1 MPRGKL
7 NGLISHPGRN
17 SITPSCFL
25 LNKPGKN
32 SAKWV
37 SWLERRLIP
46 PTFVSDQSTSV
57 MGLPRTWNEIVFSTY
72 QSPITKNSLHFQ
84 YIFVPLSLYMWQ
96 WRPSLNQVIF
106 CRIWIKRPSW
116 PTVTKVVD
124 TPSPHWAVDNPSL
137 DILDRNLVIN
147 P

>member
-25 LNKPGKN
+25 LNIPGKN

-57 MGLPRTWNEIVFSTY
+57 MGFPRTWNEIVFSSY
-72 QSPITKNSLHFQ
+72 QIPITKNYLHFQ
-84 YIFVPLSLYMWQ
+84 YIFCTSFTVYVTVTTEPEPSHLLSQLKKKTFMAYSDKSSWHTF
-96 WRPSLNQVIF
+96 PSLGGRQPFTRHTWQKSCN
-106 CRIWIKRPSW
+106 
-116 PTVTKVVD
+116 
-124 TPSPHWAVDNPSL
+124 
-137 DILDRNLVIN
+137 
-147 P
+147 